1 MMTTLL
7 GVFIGSVWEHMPAG
21 RIQAWGAREGF
32 VDKMIFA
39 LSPETSARV
48 SLKIVGGQKWN
59 NAHSTSSMGKR
70 LKVCLRN

>member
-1 MMTTLL
+1 M
-7 GVFIGSVWEHMPAG
+7 
-21 RIQAWGAREGF
+21 GAREGF

-48 SLKIVGGQKWN
+48 SLKIVGGQKLN

-70 LKVCLRN
+70 LKVCLKN